1 MMRKLASESLAAITA
16 LPSFPSTSAASSLMI
31 GASEALLSTR
41 PSLITLAGTF
51 ASAAFIRPPTLP
63 ASIRTVFPERS
74 MARRLI
80 MT

>member
-1 MMRKLASESLAAITA
+1 
-16 LPSFPSTSAASSLMI
+16 MI